1 MADGEAEA
9 TPPGEDFIMCECVSV
24 CVGGACFL
32 GAVKQGVMLIGLRL
46 LKDDSRCG
54 G

>member
-24 CVGGACFL
+24 CGGGVVL
-32 GAVKQGVMLIGLRL
+32 GG
-46 LKDDSRCG
+46 C
-54 G
+54 

>member
-9 TPPGEDFIMCECVSV
+9 TPPGEDFIMCECV
-24 CVGGACFL
+24 CVGAWFL

-46 LKDDSRCG
+46 LKDDSSCG